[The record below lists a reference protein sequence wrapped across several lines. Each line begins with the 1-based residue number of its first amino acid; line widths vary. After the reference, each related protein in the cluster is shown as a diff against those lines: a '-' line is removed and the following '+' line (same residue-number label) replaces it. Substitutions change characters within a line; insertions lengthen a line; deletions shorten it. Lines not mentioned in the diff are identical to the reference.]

1 MLGADRVGSAAV
13 TRRNHHRDHDLAL
26 ALAHIEA
33 GFGPVEVLEVRPNP
47 RPARQ
52 PSPEGT
58 QARDGTV
65 QAVLDLDGQEEGV
78 RRSPSAVDAR

>member
-1 MLGADRVGSAAV
+1 MGSAVV

-58 QARDGTV
+58 QARDGTA
-65 QAVLDLDGQEEGV
+65 QAVLDLDGQGEGV

>member
-1 MLGADRVGSAAV
+1 MGSAVV

-58 QARDGTV
+58 EARDGT
-65 QAVLDLDGQEEGV
+65 GP
-78 RRSPSAVDAR
+78 RRCSTWTARGRG